1 MLRGTVSSELEARK
15 QGILESW
22 LENMFPDHENAP
34 LTERYVAAS
43 YWAFT
48 TMTTVGY
55 GDISATTVAE
65 RTFGTPLD
73 PPMRTVPACLASRA
87 S

>member
-1 MLRGTVSSELEARK
+1 MNSPPLSCSELKMRK
-15 QGILESW
+15 DGYFTSW
-22 LENMFPDHENAP
+22 LTDMFGDNLNAAP

-65 RTFGTPLD
+65 RSFGTRPA
-73 PPMRTVPACLASRA
+73 PPHANEPS
-87 S
+87 